1 MYQVINLFRIY
12 VVLFAKLISF
22 VIVENNKC
30 VGICFLPIEN
40 FISLA
45 EGYTISPLS
54 IEKRIYELI
63 EQIVK
68 EFNVLK
74 VKFYLDPLILEYTNK
89 FNYLLEYCYIVC
101 LI

>member
-1 MYQVINLFRIY
+1 M
-12 VVLFAKLISF
+12 
-22 VIVENNKC
+22 
-30 VGICFLPIEN
+30 CFLPIEN

-54 IEKRIYELI
+54 IEKRIEKRIY

-89 FNYLLEYCYIVC
+89 FNYLLEYGYIDSSSSDFTKIT
-101 LI
+101 LGEFAKKLQSTD